1 MRRAGW
7 LELIRS
13 VQGSYLSVLRAEAAA
28 LGEDLTGAAGRLGV
42 ALLLFFFAA
51 GVALFALG
59 ALAFAAIAGLSL
71 LLPAWA
77 AALIVTAVLLLLAGL
92 LALLARRRLRAIEGP
107 GTLVRRRV
115 ADHME
120 WWEGRVTAG
129 KRGSSTR
136 ERQEVEPS
144 DDGAEEEVP

>member
-7 LELIRS
+7 LGLLRS
-13 VQGSYLSVLRAEAAA
+13 VHGSYLSVLRAEAAA
-28 LGEDLTGAAGRLGV
+28 LGDDLTGSARRLGV

-51 GVALFALG
+51 GLALFALG

-77 AALIVTAVLLLLAGL
+77 AALVVTALLLIGAGGV
-92 LALLARRRLRAIEGP
+92 ALVARRRLRAIEGP
-107 GTLVRRRV
+107 GAAVRRRL
-115 ADHME
+115 ADHRE

-129 KRGSSTR
+129 ER
-136 ERQEVEPS
+136 ELPPA
-144 DDGAEEEVP
+144 DDDEFDRRPDEETP